1 MKIFIHTKHVAGIL
15 ALFLGALLLNS
26 CSGGSW
32 FTYTGWEAKPDNRFA
47 LKDGGP
53 HAAVWHSPDLD
64 LHYRYRLE
72 GNRLE
77 IEGRV
82 VRQNR
87 IKHFSRLTAWVS
99 IHMLNADGVILDT
112 HRLWSQ
118 RGSDVYGGL
127 RWEFR
132 HSWQLPPDN
141 QAVGFSFSGVA
152 GDNDT
157 QWDFWQTP

>member
-1 MKIFIHTKHVAGIL
+1 MNISTPTKHAAGLL
-15 ALFLGALLLNS
+15 ALIAGAMMLS
-26 CSGGSW
+26 GCSGRSW
-32 FTYTGWEAKPDNRFA
+32 FTYTGREAKPENRFV

-53 HAAVWHSPDLD
+53 HTAVWHSPDLV
-64 LHYRYRLE
+64 LHYQYSLE
-72 GNRLE
+72 GDLLE

-87 IKHFSRLTAWVS
+87 IKHFDRLTAWVS
-99 IHMLNADGVILDT
+99 IHMLNTDGVILDT

-127 RWEFR
+127 RWTFR
-132 HSWQLPPDN
+132 HSWRLPPDN
-141 QAVGFSFSGVA
+141 RAVGFSFSGVA
-152 GDNDT
+152 GDKDT

>member
-1 MKIFIHTKHVAGIL
+1 MKISMSTKHAVGLL
-15 ALFLGALLLNS
+15 ALLVGAIMLTG
-26 CSGGSW
+26 CSGKSW
-32 FTYTGWEAKPDNRFA
+32 FTYTGREAKPENRFV
-47 LKDGGP
+47 LKEGGP

-72 GNRLE
+72 GDRLE
-77 IEGRV
+77 VDGRV

-87 IKHFSRLTAWVS
+87 IKHFHRLRAWVS
-99 IHMLNADGVILDT
+99 IHVLDADGIILDT

-118 RGSDVYGGL
+118 RGTDIYGGL

-132 HSWQLPPDN
+132 HSWQLPAGN
-141 QAVGFSFSGVA
+141 RAVGFSFSGVA
-152 GDNDT
+152 GDRDT